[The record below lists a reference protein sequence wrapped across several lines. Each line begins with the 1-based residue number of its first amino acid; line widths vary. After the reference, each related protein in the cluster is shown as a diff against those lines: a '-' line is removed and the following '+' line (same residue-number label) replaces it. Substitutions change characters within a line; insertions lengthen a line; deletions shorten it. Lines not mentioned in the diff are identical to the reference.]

1 MGTPVATSL
10 REEQFER
17 TRIAS
22 AERALAPPLEGLPE
36 AERRRAVAAV
46 YSQHSVGTYLLYRD
60 SFGLS
65 SAEAAEV
72 SAWAVGLVVDELE
85 RRARQGAQ

>member
-46 YSQHSVGTYLLYRD
+46 YSQHSVGTYLL
-60 SFGLS
+60 
-65 SAEAAEV
+65 
-72 SAWAVGLVVDELE
+72 
-85 RRARQGAQ
+85 